1 MDKVYKITGKDLDW
15 TTAEAETTELVI
27 WYDLGQLQ
35 EELYGV
41 ARQAIQQEQQ
51 NAYFRMMEEQF
62 GLCWSAQPEID
73 RFRLRVQLD
82 FRKRQTDLKLVV
94 TFVDPLEIQT
104 GCLEH
109 IHIKIVLV
117 IFGCE
122 FIQNIG
128 LSHLSGPFQLQHKSR
143 IPPLPVNQFFI
154 NIPLQIHC
162 SASCSVC
169 SYYIRSCKFPQQL
182 RSHFLRKE
190 VLRY

>member
-94 TFVDPLEIQT
+94 TFADPLEEELY
-104 GCLEH
+104 GS
-109 IHIKIVLV
+109 V
-117 IFGCE
+117 I
-122 FIQNIG
+122 
-128 LSHLSGPFQLQHKSR
+128 
-143 IPPLPVNQFFI
+143 LPVR
-154 NIPLQIHC
+154 P
-162 SASCSVC
+162 
-169 SYYIRSCKFPQQL
+169 
-182 RSHFLRKE
+182 E
-190 VLRY
+190 VLCDDFAGKVFDSVAKYFFAEKEGV

>member
-82 FRKRQTDLKLVV
+82 LRKRQTDLKLVV
-94 TFVDPLEIQT
+94 TFVDPLEAELYGSVILPVRPEVLCDDFVGKVFDSVAKHFLVEKQAVFQRT
-104 GCLEH
+104 GC
-109 IHIKIVLV
+109 
-117 IFGCE
+117 
-122 FIQNIG
+122 
-128 LSHLSGPFQLQHKSR
+128 
-143 IPPLPVNQFFI
+143 
-154 NIPLQIHC
+154 
-162 SASCSVC
+162 
-169 SYYIRSCKFPQQL
+169 
-182 RSHFLRKE
+182 RKE
-190 VLRY
+190 K

>member
-94 TFVDPLEIQT
+94 TFADPLEEELYGSVILPVRPEVLCDDFAGKVFDSVAKRFLVEKKAVFQRT
-104 GCLEH
+104 GC
-109 IHIKIVLV
+109 
-117 IFGCE
+117 
-122 FIQNIG
+122 
-128 LSHLSGPFQLQHKSR
+128 
-143 IPPLPVNQFFI
+143 
-154 NIPLQIHC
+154 
-162 SASCSVC
+162 
-169 SYYIRSCKFPQQL
+169 
-182 RSHFLRKE
+182 RKE
-190 VLRY
+190 K

>member
-27 WYDLGQLQ
+27 RYDLGQLQ

-94 TFVDPLEIQT
+94 TFADPLEEELYGSVILPVRPEVLCDDFAGKVFDSVAKRFLVEKQAVFQRT
-104 GCLEH
+104 GC
-109 IHIKIVLV
+109 
-117 IFGCE
+117 
-122 FIQNIG
+122 
-128 LSHLSGPFQLQHKSR
+128 
-143 IPPLPVNQFFI
+143 
-154 NIPLQIHC
+154 
-162 SASCSVC
+162 
-169 SYYIRSCKFPQQL
+169 
-182 RSHFLRKE
+182 RKE
-190 VLRY
+190 K

>member
-82 FRKRQTDLKLVV
+82 LRKRQTDLKLVV
-94 TFVDPLEIQT
+94 TFVDPLEAELYGSVILPVRPEVLCDDFAGKVFDSVAKRFLVEKQAVFQRT
-104 GCLEH
+104 GC
-109 IHIKIVLV
+109 
-117 IFGCE
+117 
-122 FIQNIG
+122 
-128 LSHLSGPFQLQHKSR
+128 
-143 IPPLPVNQFFI
+143 
-154 NIPLQIHC
+154 
-162 SASCSVC
+162 
-169 SYYIRSCKFPQQL
+169 
-182 RSHFLRKE
+182 RKE
-190 VLRY
+190 K

>member
-82 FRKRQTDLKLVV
+82 FGKRQTDLRLVV
-94 TFVDPLEIQT
+94 TFADPLEEELYGSVILPVRPEVLCDDFAGKVFDSVAKHFLVEKQAVFQRT
-104 GCLEH
+104 GC
-109 IHIKIVLV
+109 
-117 IFGCE
+117 
-122 FIQNIG
+122 
-128 LSHLSGPFQLQHKSR
+128 
-143 IPPLPVNQFFI
+143 
-154 NIPLQIHC
+154 
-162 SASCSVC
+162 
-169 SYYIRSCKFPQQL
+169 
-182 RSHFLRKE
+182 RKE
-190 VLRY
+190 K

>member
-82 FRKRQTDLKLVV
+82 LIKRQTDLKLVV
-94 TFVDPLEIQT
+94 TFVDPLEAELYGSVILPVRPEVLCDDFAGKVFDSVAKRFLVEKQAVFQRT
-104 GCLEH
+104 GC
-109 IHIKIVLV
+109 
-117 IFGCE
+117 
-122 FIQNIG
+122 
-128 LSHLSGPFQLQHKSR
+128 
-143 IPPLPVNQFFI
+143 
-154 NIPLQIHC
+154 
-162 SASCSVC
+162 
-169 SYYIRSCKFPQQL
+169 
-182 RSHFLRKE
+182 RKE
-190 VLRY
+190 K

>member
-1 MDKVYKITGKDLDW
+1 MDKVYKIAEKDLNW

-94 TFVDPLEIQT
+94 TFADPLEEELY
-104 GCLEH
+104 GS
-109 IHIKIVLV
+109 V
-117 IFGCE
+117 I
-122 FIQNIG
+122 
-128 LSHLSGPFQLQHKSR
+128 
-143 IPPLPVNQFFI
+143 LPVR
-154 NIPLQIHC
+154 P
-162 SASCSVC
+162 
-169 SYYIRSCKFPQQL
+169 
-182 RSHFLRKE
+182 E
-190 VLRY
+190 VLCDDFAGKVFDSVAKHFFAEKVGA

>member
-27 WYDLGQLQ
+27 WYDLSQLQ

-82 FRKRQTDLKLVV
+82 LRKRQTDLKLVV
-94 TFVDPLEIQT
+94 TFVDPLEKELY
-104 GCLEH
+104 GS
-109 IHIKIVLV
+109 V
-117 IFGCE
+117 I
-122 FIQNIG
+122 
-128 LSHLSGPFQLQHKSR
+128 
-143 IPPLPVNQFFI
+143 LPVR
-154 NIPLQIHC
+154 P
-162 SASCSVC
+162 
-169 SYYIRSCKFPQQL
+169 
-182 RSHFLRKE
+182 E
-190 VLRY
+190 VLCDDFAGKVFDSVAKHFFAEKEGV

>member
-1 MDKVYKITGKDLDW
+1 MDKVYKIAEKDLSW

-94 TFVDPLEIQT
+94 TFADPLEEELY
-104 GCLEH
+104 GS
-109 IHIKIVLV
+109 V
-117 IFGCE
+117 I
-122 FIQNIG
+122 
-128 LSHLSGPFQLQHKSR
+128 
-143 IPPLPVNQFFI
+143 LPVR
-154 NIPLQIHC
+154 P
-162 SASCSVC
+162 
-169 SYYIRSCKFPQQL
+169 
-182 RSHFLRKE
+182 E
-190 VLRY
+190 VLCDDFAGKVFDSVAKHFFAEKEGV

>member
-1 MDKVYKITGKDLDW
+1 MDKVYKITGKDLDC

-27 WYDLGQLQ
+27 WSELGQLQ

-94 TFVDPLEIQT
+94 TFADPLEEELYGSVILPVRPEVLCDDFAGKVFDSVAKRFLVEKQAVFQRT
-104 GCLEH
+104 GC
-109 IHIKIVLV
+109 
-117 IFGCE
+117 
-122 FIQNIG
+122 
-128 LSHLSGPFQLQHKSR
+128 
-143 IPPLPVNQFFI
+143 
-154 NIPLQIHC
+154 
-162 SASCSVC
+162 
-169 SYYIRSCKFPQQL
+169 
-182 RSHFLRKE
+182 RKE
-190 VLRY
+190 K

>member
-82 FRKRQTDLKLVV
+82 LRKRQTDLKLVV
-94 TFVDPLEIQT
+94 TFVDPLEEELY
-104 GCLEH
+104 GS
-109 IHIKIVLV
+109 V
-117 IFGCE
+117 I
-122 FIQNIG
+122 
-128 LSHLSGPFQLQHKSR
+128 
-143 IPPLPVNQFFI
+143 LPVR
-154 NIPLQIHC
+154 P
-162 SASCSVC
+162 
-169 SYYIRSCKFPQQL
+169 
-182 RSHFLRKE
+182 E
-190 VLRY
+190 VLCDDFAGKVFASVAKHFFAEKVGA

>member
-82 FRKRQTDLKLVV
+82 LRKRQTDLKLVV
-94 TFVDPLEIQT
+94 TFVDPLEAELY
-104 GCLEH
+104 GS
-109 IHIKIVLV
+109 V
-117 IFGCE
+117 I
-122 FIQNIG
+122 
-128 LSHLSGPFQLQHKSR
+128 
-143 IPPLPVNQFFI
+143 LPVRPEILCDDFERKVFDSVSEQFF
-154 NIPLQIHC
+154 
-162 SASCSVC
+162 AEKVGA
-169 SYYIRSCKFPQQL
+169 
-182 RSHFLRKE
+182 
-190 VLRY
+190 

>member
-35 EELYGV
+35 EELCGV

-82 FRKRQTDLKLVV
+82 FGKRQTDLKLVV
-94 TFVDPLEIQT
+94 TFADPLEEELYGSVILPVRPEVLCDDFAGKVFDSVAKRFLVEKQAVFQRT
-104 GCLEH
+104 GC
-109 IHIKIVLV
+109 
-117 IFGCE
+117 
-122 FIQNIG
+122 
-128 LSHLSGPFQLQHKSR
+128 
-143 IPPLPVNQFFI
+143 
-154 NIPLQIHC
+154 
-162 SASCSVC
+162 
-169 SYYIRSCKFPQQL
+169 
-182 RSHFLRKE
+182 RKE
-190 VLRY
+190 K

>member
-1 MDKVYKITGKDLDW
+1 MDW

-94 TFVDPLEIQT
+94 TFADPLEEELY
-104 GCLEH
+104 GS
-109 IHIKIVLV
+109 V
-117 IFGCE
+117 I
-122 FIQNIG
+122 
-128 LSHLSGPFQLQHKSR
+128 
-143 IPPLPVNQFFI
+143 LPVR
-154 NIPLQIHC
+154 P
-162 SASCSVC
+162 
-169 SYYIRSCKFPQQL
+169 
-182 RSHFLRKE
+182 E
-190 VLRY
+190 VLCDDFAATVFDSVAKYFFAEKVGA

>member
-62 GLCWSAQPEID
+62 GLCWSAQPEIG

-94 TFVDPLEIQT
+94 TFVDPLERELYGSVILPVRPEVLCDDFAGKVFDSVAKRFLVEKQAVFQRT
-104 GCLEH
+104 GC
-109 IHIKIVLV
+109 
-117 IFGCE
+117 
-122 FIQNIG
+122 
-128 LSHLSGPFQLQHKSR
+128 
-143 IPPLPVNQFFI
+143 
-154 NIPLQIHC
+154 
-162 SASCSVC
+162 
-169 SYYIRSCKFPQQL
+169 
-182 RSHFLRKE
+182 RKE
-190 VLRY
+190 K

>member
-15 TTAEAETTELVI
+15 MTAEAETTELVI

-82 FRKRQTDLKLVV
+82 LRKRQTDLKLVV
-94 TFVDPLEIQT
+94 TFVDPLEAELY
-104 GCLEH
+104 GS
-109 IHIKIVLV
+109 V
-117 IFGCE
+117 I
-122 FIQNIG
+122 
-128 LSHLSGPFQLQHKSR
+128 
-143 IPPLPVNQFFI
+143 LPVR
-154 NIPLQIHC
+154 P
-162 SASCSVC
+162 
-169 SYYIRSCKFPQQL
+169 
-182 RSHFLRKE
+182 E
-190 VLRY
+190 VLCDDFAGKVFDSVAKHFFAEKEGV

>member
-82 FRKRQTDLKLVV
+82 FGKRQTDLKLVV
-94 TFVDPLEIQT
+94 TFADPLEEELY
-104 GCLEH
+104 GS
-109 IHIKIVLV
+109 V
-117 IFGCE
+117 I
-122 FIQNIG
+122 
-128 LSHLSGPFQLQHKSR
+128 
-143 IPPLPVNQFFI
+143 LPVR
-154 NIPLQIHC
+154 L
-162 SASCSVC
+162 
-169 SYYIRSCKFPQQL
+169 
-182 RSHFLRKE
+182 E
-190 VLRY
+190 VLCDDFAGNVFDSVAKHFFAEKEGV

>member
-82 FRKRQTDLKLVV
+82 LRKRQTDLKLVV
-94 TFVDPLEIQT
+94 TFVDPLEKELYGSVILPVRPEVLCDDFAGKVFDSVAKRFLVEKQAVFQRT
-104 GCLEH
+104 GC
-109 IHIKIVLV
+109 
-117 IFGCE
+117 
-122 FIQNIG
+122 
-128 LSHLSGPFQLQHKSR
+128 
-143 IPPLPVNQFFI
+143 
-154 NIPLQIHC
+154 
-162 SASCSVC
+162 
-169 SYYIRSCKFPQQL
+169 
-182 RSHFLRKE
+182 RKE
-190 VLRY
+190 K

>member
-82 FRKRQTDLKLVV
+82 LRKRQTDLKLVV
-94 TFVDPLEIQT
+94 TFVDPLEKELY
-104 GCLEH
+104 GS
-109 IHIKIVLV
+109 V
-117 IFGCE
+117 I
-122 FIQNIG
+122 
-128 LSHLSGPFQLQHKSR
+128 
-143 IPPLPVNQFFI
+143 LPVR
-154 NIPLQIHC
+154 P
-162 SASCSVC
+162 
-169 SYYIRSCKFPQQL
+169 
-182 RSHFLRKE
+182 E
-190 VLRY
+190 VLCDDFAGKVFDSVAKRFLVEKQGSFSTYRL

>member
-82 FRKRQTDLKLVV
+82 FGKRQTDLKLVV
-94 TFVDPLEIQT
+94 TFADPLEEELYGSVILPVRLEVLCDDFAGKVFDSVAKHFLVEKQAVFQRT
-104 GCLEH
+104 GC
-109 IHIKIVLV
+109 
-117 IFGCE
+117 
-122 FIQNIG
+122 
-128 LSHLSGPFQLQHKSR
+128 
-143 IPPLPVNQFFI
+143 
-154 NIPLQIHC
+154 
-162 SASCSVC
+162 
-169 SYYIRSCKFPQQL
+169 
-182 RSHFLRKE
+182 RKE
-190 VLRY
+190 K

>member
-35 EELYGV
+35 EELYGG

-82 FRKRQTDLKLVV
+82 FGKRQTDLKLVV
-94 TFVDPLEIQT
+94 TFVDPLEEELY
-104 GCLEH
+104 GS
-109 IHIKIVLV
+109 V
-117 IFGCE
+117 I
-122 FIQNIG
+122 
-128 LSHLSGPFQLQHKSR
+128 
-143 IPPLPVNQFFI
+143 LPVR
-154 NIPLQIHC
+154 P
-162 SASCSVC
+162 
-169 SYYIRSCKFPQQL
+169 
-182 RSHFLRKE
+182 E
-190 VLRY
+190 VLCDDFAGKVFDSVAKHFFAEKEGV